1 MANFFSSDYWAAF
14 YFKAAGGQE
23 TAADPNALRGTFA
36 GSSSFAG
43 YLAAT
48 FTEAAGRKRGG
59 KDDGRRKPKRR
70 TYVEYTDKK
79 IEEIRKREKLLFGD
93 LIDEPVTAFVAAEP
107 VPPPLPIAERKSL
120 DYEAELNRVT
130 GLMQASIEALS
141 DKADR
146 YAQEQLR
153 KRAKAAK
160 VEPPSKD
167 AENRERELRA
177 MVIWLAAREE
187 WLRAQQQAEAEA
199 LALQQDEEDVIIL
212 LLAA

>member
-1 MANFFSSDYWAAF
+1 M
-14 YFKAAGGQE
+14 
-23 TAADPNALRGTFA
+23 
-36 GSSSFAG
+36 
-43 YLAAT
+43 
-48 FTEAAGRKRGG
+48 
-59 KDDGRRKPKRR
+59 
-70 TYVEYTDKK
+70 
-79 IEEIRKREKLLFGD
+79 
-93 LIDEPVTAFVAAEP
+93 AAEP